1 MGASLTG
8 QELGELA
15 EEHAALRRVAT
26 LVASGVPP
34 EEVFAAVTA
43 EVGRLLG
50 TYLSGMG
57 RYGSDDTVTVVAT
70 WADEGEHGGAHP
82 LVPGPWP
89 LEGGDLASMVWRTGR
104 PVRIDD
110 YHGVPGRIAAF
121 VRDELGIGSSVAS
134 PIVVEG
140 RLWGT
145 LFVHARQAD
154 QPLPQDTGSR
164 LTAFTELV
172 GTAIANTQ
180 AREELGR
187 LAETQAALRRVATLV
202 ARDASPAEVF
212 SEVTEEAGRLLGADI
227 ASLVRLEPGN
237 TAILVAYWS
246 EGEGDQV
253 PLGTR
258 IPLDEESVTRTV
270 LRTRRPARADSS
282 ESASGTIAALVRR
295 LGVTSTVGAPIVVGG
310 RLWGAML
317 VSSKQPGPL
326 PTDTEARIAD
336 FAELVATAIVNAE
349 ARTELTASRA
359 RVVAA
364 ADETR
369 RRIERD
375 LHDGIQQRLVSLG
388 LELRAAET
396 TLPPDHREL
405 EDAMSHAVEGLNEVL
420 DDLREISR
428 GIHPAAL
435 SEGGLGPA
443 MKALAR
449 RSAIPVEL
457 DTRLETRLPESVEV
471 TAYFV
476 ASEALA
482 NVAKHAQATFVRVEV
497 RVDGDTL
504 HLSIA
509 DDGVGGANPA
519 RGSGLVGLTDRV
531 EALGGTLTIRSPI
544 GDGTTMRV
552 ELPVRDG

>member
-1 MGASLTG
+1 LRS
-8 QELGELA
+8 EKLGGLA
-15 EEHAALRRVAT
+15 EEQAALRRVAT

-34 EEVFAAVTA
+34 QEVFAAVTA

-50 TYLSGMG
+50 TYLSGMA

-70 WADEGEHGGAHP
+70 WADEGEYGGAHP

-89 LEGGDLASMVWRTGR
+89 LEGGDLASMIWRTGR

-110 YHGVPGRIAAF
+110 YHGVPGRIATF
-121 VRDELGIGSSVAS
+121 VRDELGIGSSVGS

-140 RLWGT
+140 RLWGA
-145 LFVHARQAD
+145 LFVHAKQTGP
-154 QPLPQDTGSR
+154 PLPRDTGSR
-164 LTAFTELV
+164 LTGFTELV

-180 AREELGR
+180 ARAELGR
-187 LAETQAALRRVATLV
+187 LAETQGALRRVATLV

-212 SEVTEEAGRLLGADI
+212 SEVTEEVGRLLGADI
-227 ASLVRLEPGN
+227 ASLVRIEPGN
-237 TAILVAYWS
+237 TATLVASWYAG
-246 EGEGDQV
+246 EGEQV
-253 PLGTR
+253 PLGTL
-258 IPLDEESVTRTV
+258 IPLEEESVTTMV
-270 LRTRRPARADSS
+270 LRTRRPARADSP
-282 ESASGTIAALVRR
+282 ERASGPIAALVHR
-295 LGVTSTVGAPIVVGG
+295 LGVTSTVGTPIVVGG

-349 ARTELTASRA
+349 ARSELTASRA

-388 LELRAAET
+388 LELRAAEA
-396 TLPPDHREL
+396 TLSPDHREL
-405 EDAMSHAVEGLNEVL
+405 EDAMSRAVEGLSEVL
-420 DDLREISR
+420 DDLREISH

-482 NVAKHAQATFVRVEV
+482 NAAKHAQASLVRVEA
-497 RVDGDTL
+497 RVDGDAL

-531 EALGGTLTIRSPI
+531 EALGGTLTIRSPA

>member
-1 MGASLTG
+1 M
-8 QELGELA
+8 
-15 EEHAALRRVAT
+15 
-26 LVASGVPP
+26 
-34 EEVFAAVTA
+34 
-43 EVGRLLG
+43 
-50 TYLSGMG
+50 
-57 RYGSDDTVTVVAT
+57 
-70 WADEGEHGGAHP
+70 
-82 LVPGPWP
+82 
-89 LEGGDLASMVWRTGR
+89 
-104 PVRIDD
+104 
-110 YHGVPGRIAAF
+110 
-121 VRDELGIGSSVAS
+121 
-134 PIVVEG
+134 
-140 RLWGT
+140 
-145 LFVHARQAD
+145 
-154 QPLPQDTGSR
+154 
-164 LTAFTELV
+164 
-172 GTAIANTQ
+172 
-180 AREELGR
+180 
-187 LAETQAALRRVATLV
+187 
-202 ARDASPAEVF
+202 
-212 SEVTEEAGRLLGADI
+212 
-227 ASLVRLEPGN
+227 
-237 TAILVAYWS
+237 
-246 EGEGDQV
+246 
-253 PLGTR
+253 
-258 IPLDEESVTRTV
+258 
-270 LRTRRPARADSS
+270 
-282 ESASGTIAALVRR
+282 
-295 LGVTSTVGAPIVVGG
+295 VGG

-326 PTDTEARIAD
+326 PTDTEARISD

-388 LELRAAET
+388 LELRAGQAT
-396 TLPPDHREL
+396 VPPDHREL
-405 EDAMSHAVEGLNEVL
+405 EGAMSHAVEGLNEVL

-482 NVAKHAQATFVRVEV
+482 NVAKHAQATLVRVEV

-531 EALGGTLTIRSPI
+531 EALGGTLTIRSPA
-544 GDGTTMRV
+544 GDGTTMSV